1 MGKETILE
9 WLQGRLWVYS
19 LLGAIYYQGPKEE
32 LLSNLANE
40 DGLKEFA
47 HHIANP
53 LMEQGISQLYQELN
67 DRQGDQNYP
76 VELWEDYNRLFI
88 GPGALLAP
96 PWESV
101 YRSKERLVFG
111 EETLQVRDF
120 YQRFGLEVKNLNKE
134 PDDHIGLEM
143 EFIAYLCQEAIQ
155 KIQDNEDAVPYIQAT
170 RQFLQEHLA
179 QWVPEFCGDIEE
191 GARTGF
197 FRGLAKFTRGW
208 LEFDGEAVAECLE
221 AMDGM

>member
-1 MGKETILE
+1 M
-9 WLQGRLWVYS
+9 S
-19 LLGAIYYQGPKEE
+19 
-32 LLSNLANE
+32 
-40 DGLKEFA
+40 
-47 HHIANP
+47 
-53 LMEQGISQLYQELN
+53 

-101 YRSKERLVFG
+101 YRSKRLVFG

-197 FRGLAKFTRGW
+197 FRGLAKFTDGW
-208 LEFDGEAVAECLE
+208 LEFDSEAVAECLE
-221 AMDGM
+221 TMDGM